1 MADEMDFKAS
11 VEVTVNSGKAVGDIS
26 AIVKELQLL
35 NKTVAELDKTAKK
48 TLDEVTEGFNKGGKA
63 AKVAATGTE
72 TLTKAST
79 ELNQAQ
85 GIQANQLPR
94 LRYALYDV
102 ASSMAV
108 LSAATLGAVTAA
120 LTFSAKFETAFTAI
134 ERTTMGSV
142 GAIGLLR
149 KQLIAL
155 SLETPIAFEELAKIT
170 SLGSQLGI
178 ASNDLIGFTKVV
190 SEFAAVTNVST
201 DEAAKGF
208 GRLGELLGVLP
219 ADYKNLG
226 SAIALVGVN
235 SAATETEILRTS
247 IGLAGVAKTAGLS
260 TEFVIGLAGSLASL
274 GVPAEQSRGALTRIF
289 QEINRAAADGGPVL
303 DSFAQVLG
311 KTSAQAKT
319 LAQSDLEGFFGE
331 LLVGLNGMS
340 SGELTTAL
348 DALNLADIR
357 VTNTLSRLA
366 TNVEFTNGLIGDSA
380 SAFKD
385 GTFLAYAYG
394 LKVDDLASRFQIL
407 QNSLAALFAAV
418 GDSISPF
425 AKTLI
430 DFLSGFVN
438 GLTALAKTPAGA
450 VLLTLNAILAI
461 LVGVIAAVVGSLA
474 LFGASIAATKTAL
487 ITMGVSADGAA
498 LAVGRLGTA
507 FKIAS
512 GVGIV
517 LLLAEIVGS
526 LIAVGMAAEDTV
538 AKFTSFV
545 NDTSGLSEALA
556 ADAKLRD
563 EAIAAGGASAANAF
577 IAVSGAASQASPE
590 IQKLQDQLASTADL
604 LNVNVPAGYDATNNA
619 ISNNTRYVGENTI
632 AWIRN
637 ALIVSDKF
645 RELASQELI
654 PFSGKSISDT
664 LNDIGLNF
672 DEFTRR
678 IIKDGEIGGQR
689 YLNELSNAAYQAG
702 KIDLFTKIALQA
714 SSSIGPVSEF
724 INLIRGYGGVLAT
737 IGAGSTGI
745 GAGAEYMAKQFNNV
759 SNAVP
764 PVVKAV
770 RTLVDYAND
779 LSGVF
784 KRAFDIRWQATL
796 NADAT
801 ADSWENLSKRIVE
814 ARNKILN
821 LTTTRDKLEYFL
833 SIAVKAGDTIRI
845 NELTAQLADA
855 NSDLSSATD
864 DASTSLKGNSTAARK
879 NRREL
884 LGIIQGN
891 ADYLTS
897 LAANGT
903 SQKKLSEVASQL
915 NQDFIDQA
923 TAMGYSGDE
932 VDDFAKSFADFSTII
947 KKVPRDITVS
957 ANANP
962 ALQALNEFVAE
973 ANAASATVTID
984 TEIKGDRVAATI
996 KYLQG
1001 LYDSKK
1007 ALYLQQIEMKNYA
1020 GAIKSA
1026 DFMSNYAS
1034 EIRELGGVVAYYSG
1048 GFTGRGG
1055 KYEPAG
1061 IVHRGEYVVP
1071 KSQVNQST
1079 GLPYADA
1086 MGRMMPPSAPAASSY
1101 ANGGFVTGGMM
1112 VSLSPDDRALLRAVG
1127 ASGDIV
1133 VAVDSREIA
1142 RANARGARLVTAEGG
1157 YLV

>member
-1 MADEMDFKAS
+1 MDFKAS
-11 VEVTVNSGKAVGDIS
+11 VEVSVNSGQAVGDIS

-35 NKTVAELDKTAKK
+35 NKTLAEVNKTSKA
-48 TLDEVTEGFNKGGKA
+48 TLEEVTNGFNKGGKA
-63 AKVAATGTE
+63 AKTSATGVE
-72 TLTKAST
+72 TLTKAND
-79 ELNQAQ
+79 ELNKVH
-85 GIQANQLPR
+85 GIQVNQLPR

-108 LSAATLGAVTAA
+108 LSAATFGAIGAA
-120 LTFSAKFETAFTAI
+120 LTFSAKFETAFTSI
-134 ERTTMGSV
+134 ERTTMAS
-142 GAIGLLR
+142 ADALGLLR
-149 KQLIAL
+149 KQLVAL
-155 SLETPIAFEELAKIT
+155 STETPLAFEELSKIA

-178 ASNDLIGFTKVV
+178 AANDLIGFTKVV

-208 GRLGELLGVLP
+208 GRLGELLNVLP
-219 ADYKNLG
+219 SDYNKLG
-226 SAIALVGVN
+226 SSIALVGVN

-260 TEFVIGLAGSLASL
+260 TEFIIGLAGSLASL
-274 GVPAEQSRGALTRIF
+274 GVPAEQSRGAITRIF
-289 QEINRAAADGGPVL
+289 QEINRAAATGGPVL

-311 KTSAQAKT
+311 KTSAEAKT
-319 LAQSDLEGFFGE
+319 LAQSDLEGFFGQ
-331 LLVGLNGMS
+331 LLTGLNGMS
-340 SGELTTAL
+340 SSELTSTL

-366 TNVEFTNGLIGDSA
+366 ANVEFTNGLINDSA
-380 SAFKD
+380 TAFAN
-385 GTFLAYAYG
+385 GTFLADAYS

-425 AKTLI
+425 AKSLI

-461 LVGVIAAVVGSLA
+461 LVGVIATVVGSLA
-474 LFGASIAATKTAL
+474 LFGASVAATKTAL
-487 ITMGVSADGAA
+487 VTMGVSADGAA

-512 GVGIV
+512 GVGII

-526 LIAVGMAAEDTV
+526 LIAVGMAAEDTA

-545 NDTSGLSEALA
+545 NDTSGLSEAIA

-563 EAIAAGGASAANAF
+563 ESIKASGASAAGAF
-577 IAVSGAASQASPE
+577 IAVSGAASEASPE

-604 LNVNVPAGYDATNNA
+604 LNVAIPGGYNSTNAA
-619 ISNNTRYVGENTI
+619 IDTNTRYVGENTI
-632 AWIRN
+632 AWVKN

-654 PFSGKSISDT
+654 PFSGKSISDN
-664 LNDIGLNF
+664 LNAIGLNF

-678 IIKDGEIGGQR
+678 IIKDGRNGGQLYIR
-689 YLNELSNAAYQAG
+689 ALSDAAFKAG

-714 SSSIGPVSEF
+714 SSSIGPVSDF
-724 INLIRGYGGVLAT
+724 IDLIRGYGGVLAT
-737 IGAGSTGI
+737 IDTSTSGA
-745 GAGAEYMAKQFNNV
+745 GAGAEYMAKKFKDV
-759 SNAVP
+759 GSAASGAAA
-764 PVVKAV
+764 AV
-770 RTLVDYAND
+770 RTLVDYSSD
-779 LSGVF
+779 LSNVF
-784 KRAFDIRWQATL
+784 KRAFDIRWQAVL

-801 ADSWENLSKRIVE
+801 ADSWENLSNRITE
-814 ARNKILN
+814 ARNRILN

-833 SIAVKAGDTIRI
+833 SIAVKAGDTMRI
-845 NELTAQLADA
+845 NELTAQLANA
-855 NSDLSSATD
+855 NSELSSATD
-864 DASTSLKGNSTAARK
+864 DASTSLQGNSSAARK

-891 ADYLTS
+891 ADYLAS

-903 SQKKLSEVASQL
+903 SQKKLREVSNQL
-915 NQDFIDQA
+915 RQDFINQA
-923 TAMGYSGDE
+923 TAMGYSADE
-932 VDDFAKSFADFSTII
+932 VDNFAKSFGDFTTII
-947 KKVPRDITVS
+947 NKVPRNITVA
-957 ANANP
+957 ANTNP
-962 ALQALNEFVAE
+962 ALQALNEFVAQ
-973 ANAASATVTID
+973 ANASKGTVTID
-984 TEIKGDRVAATI
+984 TQINGDKVAATI
-996 KYLQG
+996 KYLQSLFDG
-1001 LYDSKK
+1001 KK
-1007 ALYLQQIEMKNYA
+1007 ALYLQQIAAKNYA
-1020 GAIKSA
+1020 GAIKTA
-1026 DFMSNYAS
+1026 DFMANFAS
-1034 EIRELGGVVAYYSG
+1034 EIKGLGGVVAYASG

-1061 IVHRGEYVVP
+1061 IVHRGEYVIP

-1086 MGRMMPPSAPAASSY
+1086 MGRMMPQSAPATSSY
-1101 ANGGFVTGGMM
+1101 ANGGLVSGSMM
-1112 VSLSPDDRALLRAVG
+1112 VSLSPDDRALLRNVG

-1142 RANARGARLVTAEGG
+1142 RANAKGARLVTAEGG